1 MRMISDKI
9 ELRLSFLFPVTLSV
23 FLNLKIWSVVMT
35 CTAARAP
42 ADTPPSG
49 PASPPADTPAEA
61 PGHTPPRAAAGSCC
75 EGRSHRLASAQFC
88 NTHRQI
94 GGDPWPG
101 YCTCTAAWAHWS
113 TAPGPP
119 PGTLS
124 WGSPRTPRWSRS
136 RTPSC
141 SPAGTACSALAGTH
155 CAARAG
161 KLTSAESCNLACW
174 LFCSLRGPAE
184 NNWLVTCQHCTS
196 SLPSTICT
204 LTQYNNTCSLADYKH
219 LKLFCNNLHSWQCS
233 VKSGSAG
240 CWRHTMVSAL
250 PSSWLSYNR
259 KI

>member
-75 EGRSHRLASAQFC
+75 EGRSHRLASAQSC

-101 YCTCTAAWAHWS
+101 YWYLHCCLGTLEHCSRATSWHSLLGVSSHTSLVTLSHSLLFTCWHCVLGTCRHTLRCTGWQTDLGWELQLGLL
-113 TAPGPP
+113 TFLQP
-119 PGTLS
+119 PGTCGEQLV
-124 WGSPRTPRWSRS
+124 GDM
-136 RTPSC
+136 
-141 SPAGTACSALAGTH
+141 PALHFILALHHLHTH
-155 CAARAG
+155 
-161 KLTSAESCNLACW
+161 S
-174 LFCSLRGPAE
+174 
-184 NNWLVTCQHCTS
+184 VQQHLQSGRLQTFK
-196 SLPSTICT
+196 TI
-204 LTQYNNTCSLADYKH
+204 LQ
-219 LKLFCNNLHSWQCS
+219 
-233 VKSGSAG
+233 
-240 CWRHTMVSAL
+240 
-250 PSSWLSYNR
+250 
-259 KI
+259 